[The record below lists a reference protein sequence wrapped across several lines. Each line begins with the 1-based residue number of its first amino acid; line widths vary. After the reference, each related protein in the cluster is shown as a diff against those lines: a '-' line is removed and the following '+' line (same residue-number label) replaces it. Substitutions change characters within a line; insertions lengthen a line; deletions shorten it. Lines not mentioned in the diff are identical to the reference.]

1 MLFFFDFTEKTQSG
15 WAGLELRLT
24 KFKCHN
30 DVITQYSKHNY
41 RELVFAAHTQFSVSR
56 LSPFSYI
63 TPCFLLQSKVDSYKS
78 TVTKLTRQNTQ
89 RLDTYTVLLQ
99 EKKELEHMLNSRQK
113 SLVRIN
119 NDNTA
124 NSSLTRT
131 NQRWYTCTPLF
142 WGRKRLCLLPGK
154 KIKVLAH

>member
-1 MLFFFDFTEKTQSG
+1 MLFFFDFTENMQSG
-15 WAGLELRLT
+15 WATLELRLT
-24 KFKCHN
+24 KFKCHT
-30 DVITQYSKHNY
+30 DVTKQYSKHNY
-41 RELVFAAHTQFSVSR
+41 RELVFAAHTQFC
-56 LSPFSYI
+56 YI
-63 TPCFLLQSKVDSYKS
+63 TPCFLLQSKVDSFKN
-78 TVTKLTRQNTQ
+78 TVTQLTRENTQ

-124 NSSLTRT
+124 NSNLTRT

-142 WGRKRLCLLPGK
+142 CRRKRLCLLPGK
-154 KIKVLAH
+154 KSKF